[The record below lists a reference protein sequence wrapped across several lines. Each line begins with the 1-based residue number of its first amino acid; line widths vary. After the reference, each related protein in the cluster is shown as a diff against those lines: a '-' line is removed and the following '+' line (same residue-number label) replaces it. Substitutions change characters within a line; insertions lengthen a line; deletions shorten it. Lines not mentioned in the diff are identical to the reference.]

1 MERIGD
7 KMGLDMFLYGVEYH
21 SEYDEEEDN
30 DKSYYVMTE
39 EIYWRKANQIH
50 RWFVENIQHNIDNCA
65 MYYVSK
71 MSLCELKELCE
82 KVLEDKKLADEL
94 LPIGRGFFF
103 GSAEYDEWYFKDLEY
118 TVEKLDELLKNE
130 DYDFYKYQSDW

>member
-1 MERIGD
+1 
-7 KMGLDMFLYGVEYH
+7 MGLDMFLYGIKYH
-21 SEYDEEEDN
+21 SKYNEEEDN

-50 RWFVENIQHNIDNCA
+50 RWFVENVQDGIDNCA
-65 MYYVSK
+65 IYYVSGE
-71 MSLCELKELCE
+71 SLYELKELCE
-82 KVLEDKKLADEL
+82 KVLENKELANEL

-103 GSAEYDEWYFKDLEY
+103 GSVEYDEWYFADLEY

-130 DYDFYKYQSDW
+130 DYDYYKYQSSW

>member
-1 MERIGD
+1 M
-7 KMGLDMFLYGVEYH
+7 MGLDMFLFGIKYH

-50 RWFVENIQHNIDNCA
+50 NWFVENVQNGIDNCA

-71 MSLCELKELCE
+71 NDLIELKCTCE
-82 KVLEDKKLADEL
+82 SVLENTSLAPL
-94 LPIGRGFFF
+94 YLPTQSGFFF
-103 GSAEYDEWYFKDLEY
+103 GSTDYDSFYFKDLKY
-118 TVEKLDELLKNE
+118 TVEKIDELLKNE
-130 DYDFYKYQSDW
+130 DYDYYKYQSSW

>member
-1 MERIGD
+1 
-7 KMGLDMFLYGVEYH
+7 MGLDMFLYGVEYH

-50 RWFVENIQHNIDNCA
+50 RWFVENVQHNIDNCA

-82 KVLEDKKLADEL
+82 KVLEDKELANEL
-94 LPIGRGFFF
+94 LPVGKGFFF
-103 GSAEYDEWYFKDLEY
+103 GSVEYDEWYFKDLEY

-130 DYDFYKYQSDW
+130 KYDFYKYQSSW

>member
-30 DKSYYVMTE
+30 DKSYYIMTE

-71 MSLCELKELCE
+71 RSLYELKELCE
-82 KVLEDKKLADEL
+82 KVLENKELANEL
-94 LPIGRGFFF
+94 LPTGRGFFF

-130 DYDFYKYQSDW
+130 NYDFYKYQSDW